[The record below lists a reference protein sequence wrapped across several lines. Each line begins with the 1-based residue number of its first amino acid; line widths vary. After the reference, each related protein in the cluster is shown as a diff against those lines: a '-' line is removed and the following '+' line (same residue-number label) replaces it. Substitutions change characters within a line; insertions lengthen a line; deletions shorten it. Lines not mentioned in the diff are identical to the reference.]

1 MTTHLQERV
10 TLNNGAKMPWLGLGV
25 FRVEEGAELVEAVK
39 SAIKQ
44 GYRSIDTAAIYE
56 NEAGVGVGIKQGLE
70 ETGLNREE
78 LFVTS
83 KVWNADL
90 SYEGTIQAYEK
101 SLEKLGLEY
110 LDLYLIHW
118 PVEAKYKEAW
128 RALEHLY
135 EEGRVKSIGVSNF
148 QIHHL
153 EDLLKD
159 AKVKPVINQVE
170 YHPRLTQKD
179 LQAFC
184 EQHQI
189 QLEAWSPLMNGQIIE
204 HDLIKDL
211 ANTYRKTPAQIVIRW
226 DLQNG
231 VVTIPKST
239 KAHRLAENA
248 DVFDFELSE
257 ADMKQIDQ
265 LNEDHRIG
273 PDPDNFDF

>member
-1 MTTHLQERV
+1 MTTNLQERV

-39 SAIKQ
+39 TAIKQ
-44 GYRSIDTAAIYE
+44 GYRSIDTATIYE
-56 NEAGVGVGIKQGLE
+56 NEAGVGEGIIQGLQE
-70 ETGLNREE
+70 SGLNREE

-90 SYEGTIQAYEK
+90 SYEGTVRAYEQ

-118 PVEAKYKEAW
+118 PVEGKYKEAW
-128 RALEHLY
+128 RALEYLY

-170 YHPRLTQKD
+170 YHPRLTQKE

-189 QLEAWSPLMNGQIIE
+189 QLEAWSPLMNGQILE
-204 HDLIKDL
+204 HDLIKEL
-211 ANTYRKTPAQIVIRW
+211 AGAYQKTPAQIVIRW

-248 DVFDFELSE
+248 DVFDFQLSAE
-257 ADMKQIDQ
+257 DMEQIDQ
-265 LNEDHRIG
+265 LNENHRIG